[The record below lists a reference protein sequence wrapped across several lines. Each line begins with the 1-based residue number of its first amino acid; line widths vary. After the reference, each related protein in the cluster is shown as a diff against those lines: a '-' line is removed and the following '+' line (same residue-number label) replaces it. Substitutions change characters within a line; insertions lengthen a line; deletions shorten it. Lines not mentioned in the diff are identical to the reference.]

1 MNAEV
6 IFKSGKISH
15 LSISLVFVTDKENEF
30 IANNICFLTRHN
42 NSQPTVILSSYY
54 EVIHIW

>member
-1 MNAEV
+1 MTAEV

-15 LSISLVFVTDKENEF
+15 LSISLAFVTDKENEF
-30 IANNICFLTRHN
+30 FAVNIFFLTRHN
-42 NSQPTVILSSYY
+42 NNQPTVILSSYY

>member
-1 MNAEV
+1 MTAEV

-15 LSISLVFVTDKENEF
+15 LFISLAFVTDKENEF
-30 IANNICFLTRHN
+30 FAVNIFFLTRHN
-42 NSQPTVILSSYY
+42 NNQPTVILSSYY